1 MNEDKS
7 SRYHRLRRRARVAAV
22 ALTVLFLA
30 LLLLT
35 GASAAAAASIRA
47 ALPRPSLAVAVYA
60 LALAALQEALA
71 FPLVC
76 YRSFVLDRR
85 YGLSS
90 EPFASWL
97 RDHAVAS
104 VLGTVL
110 ALAGAEV
117 VYLCLRWSPAWW
129 WLPAAAA
136 FSAAAAVMAKLA
148 PVLLMPL
155 FYTIRPMSRAPLGDR
170 LAALSARAG
179 VPVLGVYE
187 WGLGGRSA
195 RANAALV
202 GTGRTRRI
210 LVSDTMLAAYSEE
223 EIEVVVAH
231 EIAHHVH
238 GDIRA
243 ALVLEAGLLG
253 AALLA
258 AALAL
263 RVGWTAAGL
272 ASPADVGGLPLILLA
287 AGAVLGGATPLVNA
301 VSRRNERRADSYAL
315 ALTGQPAAFISAMRR
330 LATQNLA
337 EEDPP
342 RAVLWL
348 FHTHPSIAERIERAR
363 AFTPRAAAGGSGV
376 SGR

>member
-7 SRYHRLRRRARVAAV
+7 SRYHRLRRRARVASV

-30 LLLLT
+30 LLLFT

-47 ALPRPSLAVAVYA
+47 ALPRPAVAVAVYA
-60 LALAALQEALA
+60 LALAAAQEVLA
-71 FPLVC
+71 FPLAC

-90 EPFASWL
+90 ESFATWL
-97 RDHAVAS
+97 RDHAIAS
-104 VLGTVL
+104 ALGTAP
-110 ALAGAEV
+110 ALGGAEV
-117 VYLCLRWSPAWW
+117 VYLCLRWSPGWW

-136 FSAAAAVMAKLA
+136 FAAAAAVMAKLA

-155 FYTIRPMSRAPLGDR
+155 FYTIQPMSRARLGDR

-187 WGLGGRSA
+187 WGLGSRSS

-202 GTGRTRRI
+202 GTGGTRRI
-210 LVSDTMLAAYSEE
+210 LVSDTMLAAYSDE

-253 AALLA
+253 AAFLA
-258 AALAL
+258 GALAL
-263 RVGWTAAGL
+263 RVGWRAAGL

-287 AGAVLGGATPLVNA
+287 AGAVLGGATPFVNA
-301 VSRRNERRADSYAL
+301 LSRRHERRADGYAL
-315 ALTGQPAAFISAMRR
+315 ALTGQPAAFVSAMRR
-330 LATQNLA
+330 LAAQNLA

-342 RAVLWL
+342 PAVLWL

-363 AFTPRAAAGGSGV
+363 AFPPPAAGGESGV